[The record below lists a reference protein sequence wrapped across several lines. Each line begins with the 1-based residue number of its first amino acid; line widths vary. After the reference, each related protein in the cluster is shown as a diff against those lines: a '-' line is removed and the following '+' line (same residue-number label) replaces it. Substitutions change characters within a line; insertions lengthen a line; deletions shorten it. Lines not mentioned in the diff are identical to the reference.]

1 MQSHAS
7 SSSTPKK
14 APYGK
19 IVLLMHESAN
29 QTGEGSFTVDS
40 LESALRQRGLDGHV
54 IELGPADDAAEA
66 AKRAALD
73 KAAVVVAV
81 GGDGTVHDVAKG
93 LWQATREGAQAA
105 LGILPAGTMNNI
117 AATLGIPEDVDAAL
131 DNIAVTLR
139 SGRFRSL
146 DLARIGEMT
155 FVEEA
160 GFGMLSQL
168 MRIGESVKQ
177 NDLAVP
183 AAAVQVG
190 QTLTKYQAA
199 PLTLKMDG
207 RSYRFHALHVLVCN
221 APVIAMRMNVAPGA
235 RMDDGLL
242 DVVVYERYHPMQ
254 LMAHLVQRIG
264 GREMEDARVR
274 RFRARSILVEPSRDA
289 SFAAWPIEVD
299 GEIAGD
305 CGPDGRWRRIE
316 VHALPQALQLAAPPA
331 SSQIEEGALKTAQR
345 AVSSTLKTTP
355 AAPSETAAA
364 TTPSATTPA
373 ASPPVLAS
381 DGVIGNAVGQVAEP
395 PRRAAQ
401 RTALVR
407 TLYLI
412 GSALAIAIG
421 VAASRADLLPGDLRL
436 TRALQRTRSPRRDR
450 FWRAVAWAGFPRPTT
465 LVVSVTTLAL
475 WITRF
480 RLEALFLL
488 LATGINALNF
498 ALKRIVRRKR
508 PTESRVRVLRL
519 IREPSFPSG
528 HVMFYVSA
536 FGFLVA
542 AALANLRPS
551 ALRRGI
557 VAVGASLIALVG
569 ASRVYLGDHWPSD
582 VVAGYLFGGLYL
594 GGVLELYA
602 RAKNQQAHKA
612 PATPGL
618 ATPGASANELAT
630 VPDIDAAPT
639 TGPQDRS

>member
-1 MQSHAS
+1 MQPHAS
-7 SSSTPKK
+7 SWSTPKN
-14 APYGK
+14 APSHGK
-19 IVLLMHESAN
+19 VVLLMHESAN
-29 QTGEGSFTVDS
+29 QTGEGSFTVDA
-40 LESALRQRGLDGHV
+40 LESALRQRGLDAQV
-54 IELGPADDAAEA
+54 IGLGPADDTAEA
-66 AKRAALD
+66 AKRAARE

-81 GGDGTVHDVAKG
+81 GGDGTVHDVADG
-93 LWQATREGAQAA
+93 LWQATLEGAGAA

-117 AATLGIPEDVDAAL
+117 AAALGIPEDMDAAL
-131 DNIAVTLR
+131 DGIAATLR
-139 SGRFRSL
+139 TGRFRPL
-146 DLARIGEMT
+146 DLAQIGDMT
-155 FVEEA
+155 FVEET

-190 QTLTKYQAA
+190 QTLTKYQPA
-199 PLTLKMDG
+199 PLTLRMDG
-207 RSYRFHALHVLVCN
+207 RAHRFHALHVVICN

-242 DVVVYERYHPMQ
+242 DVAVYERYSPLQ
-254 LMAHLVQRIG
+254 LLAHLIRRIG
-264 GREMEDARVR
+264 GRKIDDARVR
-274 RFRARSILVEPSRDA
+274 RFRARTILVEPSRDP

-305 CGPDGRWRRIE
+305 CGPDGRWQRIE
-316 VHALPQALQLAAPPA
+316 VRALPHALQLAALPA
-331 SSQIEEGALKTAQR
+331 PAQIEERPLRTAQR
-345 AVSSTLKTTP
+345 ALTSTLKT
-355 AAPSETAAA
+355 S
-364 TTPSATTPA
+364 PSAPPQS
-373 ASPPVLAS
+373 SPDSIPVSAT
-381 DGVIGNAVGQVAEP
+381 DGVIESAVGPVAEP

-401 RTALVR
+401 RTALIR
-407 TLYLI
+407 TLYFV
-412 GSALAIAIG
+412 GGALAVAIG
-421 VAASRADLLPGDLRL
+421 VAASRTDLLPGDLRI

-480 RLEALFLL
+480 RLEAFFLL

-498 ALKRIVRRKR
+498 ALKRIVRRQR

-519 IREPSFPSG
+519 IKEPSFPSG

-557 VAVGASLIALVG
+557 VAAGGSLIALVG

-582 VVAGYLFGGLYL
+582 VAAGYLFGGLYL

-602 RAKNQQAHKA
+602 WAKARQARTVSQA
-612 PATPGL
+612 PS
-618 ATPGASANELAT
+618 ASANELAT
-630 VPDIDAAPT
+630 APDIDATHPT
-639 TGPQDRS
+639 SPQERP